1 MLVDGTDLNS
11 WANRRDA
18 QSVLPQLLRRL
29 IHATVERGRILR
41 IGFPSGEGVQLGG
54 WDGIVA
60 VGQGNAFVPD
70 GVSAWEMGATA
81 AVKGKADGDYAKRC
95 EEPLGVD
102 PAQSTFVFVTPR
114 RWGGKDEWVRGKQ
127 DEGIWSEVRAYDAD
141 DLEQWLELAPAVH
154 VWLSILLGKHPE
166 DAMDLGSFWADWS
179 EATRPAT
186 SPAFLLS
193 GRGEVVE
200 SVHTWLREPSG
211 PLALRAESR
220 DEALAVFAATLR
232 QLPSEEFILYLS
244 RAIVVHTIS
253 AWYRITA
260 SDEPLILVP
269 AFDNR
274 EAVTRATRTGH
285 HVVIPLGRADSASA
299 NTIEI
304 PRLSREGA
312 VKALT
317 AAGIHEEHAREL
329 ATLARRSLT
338 SFRRRL
344 ALSPEVQQPEWARP
358 SEARALL
365 PAMLTGGW
373 NDSAEGDRIA
383 LAALAQSPYE
393 DVSRILVRW
402 SNEADPPVRSVGDA
416 WYIVS
421 KEDAWVLLAR
431 YLTRDDLERFE
442 NVVLEV
448 LGAADPRFDLPNDQR
463 WMARVLRHAPRHS
476 GLLREG
482 LADTLAIMGARGDV
496 TLPSAGVS
504 ARDFASRI
512 LRRLLERTNED
523 WRVWASLS
531 HSLSLLAEAAP
542 DTFLSAVGDGVA
554 GEHPVL
560 LNLFSE
566 SGNPLFSS
574 SPHTGLLWALETL
587 AWNPQHLGHTAL
599 LLAKL
604 ARIDPGGHLTNRPQN
619 SLHDVFRLWLP
630 QTTATLEQR
639 LRVIDGL
646 REREP
651 DVAWKLMSQLLP
663 EHHEMGR
670 YTSKPR
676 WHAQRREWEPDE
688 APRVTQGEY
697 IKAIGEIVTRMLD
710 DAGESG
716 SRWSDLIK
724 ALDTLPADQH
734 QYVAERLASID
745 AERLQPPDRNTV
757 WHSLRELIS
766 RHRSFSDTDWALP
779 AERVDRLEEILRRF
793 EPREPP
799 ARYGWLF
806 EDFPNLPEGLE
817 SDWDAHQEITAK
829 ARLDAVN
836 TIYNQAGLEGLLELV
851 GAIAQSGELG
861 ATLGRSDLATED
873 EDHLLREYLAADDP
887 ARALFARGFTAG
899 RVSSRGREW
908 AEAKLAEVGKD
919 LSPAQ
924 QAQLLS
930 CLPYDARTWGLVE
943 GAGEDTEH
951 QYWRI
956 ILPYGIEGDD
966 VERVARKLL
975 ENGRPYT
982 AVRLLALHVRRKQTR
997 PAGLVADA
1005 LERVLQ
1011 TSPDDDP
1018 MSSSFAHDAS
1028 TLLDVLQTSDEIEQ
1042 SRAASLEWA
1051 FLPVFGYRERTPKLL
1066 QHELTQ
1072 NPNFFAEMV
1081 ALVYRAEGE
1090 ESREVSEEGQL
1101 RTQRAYELLRNWR
1114 TPPGTADDGTI
1125 NADTLRNWIRQ
1136 AREVMGESGR
1146 SVIGDQT
1153 IGQVLSGSPH
1163 GDDGAWPHPAVR
1175 DLIEE
1180 VASIELER
1188 GLEVGL
1194 YNSRGVITRDLREGG
1209 AQEHSLAERYTGYAA
1224 TVSDRWPRTAAML
1237 RRIADTYRADARRE
1251 DLEAE
1256 LREDLGG

>member
-18 QSVLPQLLRRL
+18 QAFLPQLLRRL
-29 IHATVERGRILR
+29 IHATLEREQILR

-60 VGQGNAFVPD
+60 VEQGNAFVPD
-70 GVSAWEMGATA
+70 GVSAWEMGVTA
-81 AVKGKADGDYAKRC
+81 GVKGKADGDYVKRC

-127 DEGIWSEVRAYDAD
+127 AEGIWREVRAYDAD
-141 DLEQWLELAPAVH
+141 DIEQWLELAPAVH

-186 SPAFLLS
+186 SPGFLLS

-200 SVHTWLREPSG
+200 SIHAWLRQPLE
-211 PLALRAESR
+211 PLALQAESR
-220 DEALAVFAATLR
+220 DEALAVFAAALQ
-232 QLPSEEFILYLS
+232 QLPPEECISYLS
-244 RAIVVHTIS
+244 RTVIVHTPS

-269 AFDNR
+269 VFDSR
-274 EAVTRATRTGH
+274 EAVTRAIRTRH
-285 HVVIPLGRADSASA
+285 HVVVPLGRADSASTR
-299 NTIEI
+299 TIEV
-304 PRLSREGA
+304 PRLSREDA

-317 AAGIHEEHAREL
+317 AAHIPEEHAREL
-329 ATLARRSLT
+329 ATLARRSLM

-358 SEARALL
+358 SEARSLL

-373 NDSAEGDRIA
+373 NDSTEGDRTA
-383 LAALAQSPYE
+383 LAALAQSSYE

-402 SNEADPPVRSVGDA
+402 SNEADPPVRRVGDA

-421 KEDAWVLLAR
+421 KEDAWALLAR

-448 LGAADPRFDLPNDQR
+448 LGAPDPRFDLPDDQR
-463 WMARVLRHAPRHS
+463 WMARVLRHTPRHS

-496 TLPSAGVS
+496 TLPSAGVL
-504 ARDFASRI
+504 ARDYASRI
-512 LRRLLERTNED
+512 LRRLLERANED

-531 HSLSLLAEAAP
+531 HSLSLLAEASP
-542 DTFLSAVGDGVA
+542 DMFLSAVGDGVA

-587 AWNPQHLGHTAL
+587 AWDPRHLGHTAL

-604 ARIDPGGHLTNRPQN
+604 ARLDPGGHLTNRPQN

-639 LRVIDGL
+639 LRVIDAL

-663 EHHEMGR
+663 EHHEIGR
-670 YTSKPR
+670 YTPKPR

-688 APRVTQGEY
+688 APHVTQGEY
-697 IKAIGEIVTRMLD
+697 IRAIREIVMRMLD

-716 SRWSDLIK
+716 PHWSDLIK
-724 ALDTLPADQH
+724 ALHTLPADRH
-734 QYVAERLASID
+734 QDVVERLANTD
-745 AERLQPPDRNTV
+745 AERLQPSDRNTV

-779 AERVDRLEEILRRF
+779 AERVDRLEELLRRF

-806 EDFPNLPEGLE
+806 EDFPTLPEGLE
-817 SDWDAHQEITAK
+817 SDWEAHQEVTAK

-836 TIYNQAGLEGLLELV
+836 TLYSQAGLEGLLELV
-851 GAIAQSGELG
+851 GAIAQPGELG
-861 ATLGRSDLATED
+861 ATLGRSELATED
-873 EDHLLREYLAADDP
+873 EDNLLREYLAADDP
-887 ARALFARGFTAG
+887 ARALFARGFTVG
-899 RVSSRGREW
+899 RINSRGREW
-908 AEAKLAEVGKD
+908 ADAKLAGPGKD
-919 LSPAQ
+919 WSPAQ
-924 QAQLLS
+924 QAQFLF
-930 CLPYDARTWGLVE
+930 CLPNDARTWNLVE
-943 GAGEDTEH
+943 GAGAEAERY
-951 QYWRI
+951 YWRAI
-956 ILPYGIEGDD
+956 HPYRIDEDD
-966 VERVARKLL
+966 AERVARKLL
-975 ENGRPYT
+975 EHGRPYT
-982 AVRLLALHVRRKQTR
+982 AIRLLALHVRRKQTP
-997 PAGLVADA
+997 PAGLIADA

-1011 TSPDDDP
+1011 TSPDDDS

-1028 TLLDVLQTSDEIEQ
+1028 TLLDALRTSDEIEQ

-1066 QHELTQ
+1066 QRELAQ
-1072 NPNFFAEMV
+1072 NPGFFAEMV
-1081 ALVYRAEGE
+1081 ALVYRAEDE
-1090 ESREVSEEGQL
+1090 EPREVSEEGQL
-1101 RTQRAYELLRNWR
+1101 RARRAFELLRTWR

-1125 NADTLRNWIRQ
+1125 NVDTLRRWVRQ
-1136 AREVMGESGR
+1136 AREMMGASGR
-1146 SVIGDQT
+1146 GVIGDQA
-1153 IGQVLSGSPH
+1153 IGQVLSGSPN

-1175 DLIEE
+1175 DVIEE

-1194 YNSRGVITRDLREGG
+1194 YNSRGVVTRDLTEGG
-1209 AQEHSLAERYTGYAA
+1209 AQEHKLAERYTGFAA

-1237 RRIADTYRADARRE
+1237 RRIAGTYRAEARRE

-1256 LREDLGG
+1256 LREDLDR